1 MGVQPSIRQIGKYTV
16 IDVIGAGG
24 MGIVFR
30 AHDPAIGRTVAIKM
44 LKKNEMSGAT
54 GLFDRFFSREMKSTG
69 SLNHKNIVTVFDS
82 GEQDGNPYLVMEY
95 LDGEPIS
102 KLISEHRS
110 ITLVDKLDVVIQIC
124 DGLQYAHDRNIIHR
138 DVKPANVILLSDGT
152 VKIVD
157 FGVARIAGRESSIL
171 QTGQLVGSLSYMS
184 PEQINSLPI
193 DARSDIFSS
202 GVLLYE
208 LLTFEL
214 PFKGAD
220 AASTFVKI
228 LREDPLPLSHHL
240 RDFPPTLQ
248 TALNR
253 ALAKNVNERFQT
265 AEEFGFDLLA
275 VQRDL
280 KEAMVSECMRR
291 ADAAMQRGDLDRA
304 RDQLLDV
311 IRLDRQNER
320 ANRLLREVRKSLQ
333 RQQRSSQVDQMRSQ
347 AQVALAGLQYEEALA
362 CADQALRLDPTDPD
376 SIRLVEDI
384 RSAISRAKAVREALN
399 RAESALF
406 AGDFDEAKEAVEE
419 SMRLA
424 PNDSEAR
431 ALASVVNKEL
441 AERSRR
447 RRVQEFVDQ
456 ARKGIAE
463 RKFTDALD
471 ALHRAEELDPS
482 DSNVRE
488 LLQWAQ
494 RGQEQEKKRR
504 SLQEI
509 TDQIEKALHAG
520 DFSSA
525 CTISEMGL
533 QRFPEESTLL
543 RLRAISEKQRDIAER
558 RQFVHDQSLA
568 VKVLTNDGKLSE
580 AVQMLNVALRK
591 YPGEPNLESLL
602 ALTKGE
608 IERHKA
614 ELEETARLKAIQ
626 IAEMESRARMTQQA
640 LNWSIDLR
648 RALDARADLAGI
660 SRIAG
665 QLRTAIESKQIDDHA
680 RQAGALVLN
689 EVDARMRAR
698 DQALTELDQLRRVI
712 EQAQDAASLT
722 EADNRLLSVKAA
734 FPNDAN
740 VQTLCAD
747 LVNDLVRV
755 RQERDRVIASL
766 TGWAQSLDATPTGEL
781 DALEQNAKEAAA
793 RFEGDARVGALLQQI
808 ASSVSRRLERRAEL
822 LSDIVALSADVNRA
836 HTLDEL
842 ARMVERGKSIAALD
856 RTDTQLAEYCRQIE
870 ADAARVRGVMDSLLR
885 EMQSFAEAIASAA
898 NVHEAEALVPQVKAL
913 IEGYPGFQELQEA
926 ASRILAEAQGR
937 RIEHDLTVQEL
948 ESIRTAV
955 PTLVS
960 TEDIESAAARANK
973 YREVHSHDQTIVSI
987 CSEIETDVERI
998 LRERAELRARILE
1011 CDNAIKLSSEHLQN
1025 QNLEGALAVLLAVEG
1040 RNPDRADLHLQIT
1053 VVRKAIEEFKAE
1065 QQRQEHERIAREK
1078 AEAEARARRA
1088 AAAQAIHDA
1097 RELLAQGQEDQSLR
1111 CLHSALERD
1120 PESQDLHAALESIQ
1134 TQIRFLQSERER
1146 LERERIAREKAE
1158 AEARARKAVAEQAI
1172 HESRELLA
1180 HGEEEASLQRLRTAI
1195 EVDPESRE
1203 LHTALASIEAEI
1215 ARLRAERERQERERL
1230 ERERIAREKA
1240 EAEARAR
1247 EEARERAIQ
1256 DSQDLLAQGREDE
1269 SLQCLRDALE
1279 RDSESQDLHAALD
1292 LIQAEVVRLRAEREQ
1307 QELERLERER
1317 IEREKAEAEAQARKA
1332 AAEQAIQESFELL
1345 TREQEQESL
1354 QRLHIAIEHDPESH
1368 ELHSALETVQAEVAN
1383 RQAKRE
1389 WLERERQEQ
1398 ERIAR
1403 EKAEA
1408 EERARKAA
1416 AEQAIHES
1424 RESLARGQ
1432 ENEAIHCLAEALQR
1446 DPQSEELRSTLES
1459 TQAEVARLGAERE
1472 REERER
1478 LERERIAREK
1488 AEAEARARK
1497 AAAEQAV
1504 WESREL
1510 LTQKQEEESVQRLRD
1525 ALDRDP
1531 ESQDLRSA
1539 LEATQAEVALRRA
1552 ERERE
1557 EQERLE
1563 RERIARE
1570 KAEAEARAL
1579 EAATQAMRQAQELLS
1594 RGEEEASLQTLRTA
1608 LERDPESLDL
1618 QSALE
1623 STEAEVSRLREE
1635 RERQEQE
1642 RLERERIAREKAEAE
1657 ARARQEAASQALA
1670 EARELLGQGRGEES
1684 VSRLRSALELDPER
1698 RELQAALDA
1707 TQAEVARQRLEQERL
1722 ERERIAREKAE
1733 AEARARK
1740 DAADQAIKG
1749 ASELLAQGRGEESVQ
1764 LLWLAFE
1771 KDPSSRDLRSALAA
1785 TQAEVERQRAE
1796 QERRD
1801 REQKEQERKERERLA
1816 REQAEA
1822 AERARKAAAKQAIN
1836 EARKLIRSE
1845 RLEEALQRLA
1855 SALEADPESLELRS
1869 THAELVLLRAEQER
1883 VEQERAAREKA
1894 EAEARARK
1902 AAADQAIQESQEL
1915 LARGQ
1920 EEESLLLLRTALEG
1934 DPESQELRATLDTV
1948 QAGVARLRNERERQ
1962 EQERIARE
1970 KAEAEA
1976 RARKA
1981 AADRAIEEARRLLA
1995 QGRGEQSVQ
2004 LLRSALERDPESQEL
2019 RSTLETIQAEVDR
2032 QRAEREREER
2042 ERQERERQAREKAEA
2057 EARARKAAAELA
2069 IRESREQ
2076 LARGQEE
2083 ESLQRLR
2090 SALETDPQSRE
2101 LRSVL
2106 DATQAEVARLR
2117 AERERL
2123 ERERQERERLEREK
2137 AEAEARARK
2146 AAAELA
2152 ISDARKL
2159 LARGKE
2165 DESLQRLRA
2174 ALGRDP
2180 ENQELQSSLESVQ
2193 AEIAQLRAER
2203 EKIERERLE
2212 RERIAREKAEAEA
2225 LARKVA
2231 AEQAIAQ
2238 ARDLATRGQS
2248 DESLR
2253 LLQSALERDPAN
2265 RELRSTLD
2273 SIQAEVA
2280 RQRAEQERQ
2289 QRERARLEKLAKEK
2303 AERERLEREQQ
2314 ERERLAKEKAEAE
2327 ARARRAAAE
2336 EAIAQARELLNKG
2349 RGDDS
2354 LKRLRSGLE
2363 SDPKNPELR
2372 TALETTQAELA
2383 KQREEQKRLE
2393 RERAQKAKEKAE
2405 AEARA
2410 AKQKA
2415 EAEARAAKETA
2426 EAEARARKAE
2436 AAKTVKKPAAQL
2448 QPPPA
2453 KSPKKISAPSSAT
2466 VEQAPGKWSLQAI
2479 AASPNRN
2486 RLIGLAIAATLILA
2500 AIIYAVVRPAS
2511 MTEVRF
2517 EIDPPD
2523 SILAIDGKAVPCAG
2537 VCTLKLAPGSHATEL
2552 TKNGYE
2558 PANSL
2563 LVVTKEPLRVPPLSL
2578 KQIAGPAHSM
2588 LSSMSIVSNLSSAAV
2603 TLDGQPRGDLSSQ
2616 RLDLNDLKPG
2626 SHRIVVSNDGKT
2638 LELSV
2643 EVSDQGSVSVEG
2655 AKGLDENAVIGI
2667 SQARDGQ
2674 AIFCRC
2680 KGAELQIDGKKLQP
2694 SGRDRYKL
2702 PAQEQA
2708 EYALTLV
2715 RGGNGQPIQLAGAD
2729 GKHAMVVIQTPAQAN
2744 STTSADEAAWN
2755 SVRNTTDVAGLR
2767 KFLGDYPKSNF
2778 APTALKRI
2786 EDLSWERVRNSTQ
2799 QAELRQFLTEF
2810 PNGQHALE
2818 AKTNLAV
2825 LQNKGQQQTQAQKDA
2840 EAARQ
2845 LAEKKAQAQKDA
2857 EAARQLAEKQ
2867 TQAQK
2872 DADAARQLAE
2882 KQTQA
2887 QNDAETVRQLADK
2900 QAVQKDRE
2908 AIKQTLESYR
2918 SAYERKDLNA
2928 LAAVWLT
2935 IPRAQFQQTFKAADK
2950 IHVTLDQKDPL
2961 INGDTATVDCNQR
2974 LEFVANGK
2982 VSHFDV
2988 TKRFSLRKLQGRWFI
3003 EKDN

>member
-44 LKKNEMSGAT
+44 LKKTETSGAT

-102 KLISEHRS
+102 KVISERRAFA
-110 ITLVDKLDVVIQIC
+110 LVDKLDVVIQIC

-138 DVKPANVILLSDGT
+138 DVKPANVILLPDGT

-193 DARSDIFSS
+193 DARSDVFSS

-240 RDFPPTLQ
+240 RDVPPTLQ

-456 ARKGIAE
+456 ARRGIAE

-488 LLQWAQ
+488 LLQWAH

-568 VKVLTNDGKLSE
+568 VKVLSNDGKLSE
-580 AVQMLNVALRK
+580 AVQVLNSALRK

-602 ALTKGE
+602 ALTKAE
-608 IERHKA
+608 IERHKE

-626 IAEMESRARMTQQA
+626 IAEIEARARLTQQA
-640 LNWSIDLR
+640 LNWSIELR
-648 RALDARADLAGI
+648 RSLDARADLAGI
-660 SRIAG
+660 SRVAG

-740 VQTLCAD
+740 VQLLCAE

-842 ARMVERGKSIAALD
+842 ARMVERGRSIAALD
-856 RTDTQLAEYCRQIE
+856 PTDTQLAEYCRQIE
-870 ADAARVRGVMDSLLR
+870 ADAARVRGVMKSLLG
-885 EMQSFAEAIASAA
+885 EMQSFAQAISSAA

-948 ESIRTAV
+948 ESIRTSV

-960 TEDIESAAARANK
+960 TEDIETAAARANK
-973 YREVHSHDQTIVSI
+973 YREVHANDQTIVSL

-1025 QNLEGALAVLLAVEG
+1025 QNLDGALEVLLAVEG

-1065 QQRQEHERIAREK
+1065 QERQEHERIAREK

-1088 AAAQAIHDA
+1088 AAAQAIQDA
-1097 RELLAQGQEDQSLR
+1097 RELLAQGQEEESRR

-1120 PESQDLHAALESIQ
+1120 PESQDLHAALEFIQ
-1134 TQIRFLQSERER
+1134 AEIKFLQSERER

-1158 AEARARKAVAEQAI
+1158 AEARARKAAAEQAVL
-1172 HESRELLA
+1172 ESRALLVQ
-1180 HGEEEASLQRLRTAI
+1180 GQEGASLERLRTAL
-1195 EVDPESRE
+1195 EVDAESRE
-1203 LHTALASIEAEI
+1203 LHSALESIEAEI
-1215 ARLRAERERQERERL
+1215 ARLRAERERLERERL
-1230 ERERIAREKA
+1230 ERERVARERA

-1269 SLQCLRDALE
+1269 SLQCLREALE
-1279 RDSESQDLHAALD
+1279 RDPESQDLHAALE
-1292 LIQAEVVRLRAEREQ
+1292 LIQGEVVRRRAEREQ
-1307 QELERLERER
+1307 QERERLERER
-1317 IEREKAEAEAQARKA
+1317 IEREKAEAEARARKA

-1345 TREQEQESL
+1345 THGQEQESL
-1354 QRLHIAIEHDPESH
+1354 QPLRTALERDPENH
-1368 ELHSALETVQAEVAN
+1368 DLHSALETIESEVAN

-1389 WLERERQEQ
+1389 RIERERLEQ
-1398 ERIAR
+1398 ERIER

-1416 AEQAIHES
+1416 AERAVRES
-1424 RESLARGQ
+1424 RELLAGGQ
-1432 ENEAIHCLAEALQR
+1432 EQEAIQCLNNALQR
-1446 DPQSEELRSTLES
+1446 DPPNQDLRSALES
-1459 TQAEVARLGAERE
+1459 TEAEVARLREERE
-1472 REERER
+1472 RQERER
-1478 LERERIAREK
+1478 LERERIAREE

-1497 AAAEQAV
+1497 EAAELAV
-1504 WESREL
+1504 RESREL
-1510 LTQKQEEESVQRLRD
+1510 LTQKQEEESLQRLRD

-1531 ESQDLRSA
+1531 ESQDLRAA
-1539 LEATQAEVALRRA
+1539 LESTQEEVALRRA
-1552 ERERE
+1552 ERERL

-1579 EAATQAMRQAQELLS
+1579 EAARQAIRQAQELLA
-1594 RGEEEASLQTLRTA
+1594 GGQEEASLQTLRAA
-1608 LERDPESLDL
+1608 LEHDPESQDL
-1618 QSALE
+1618 LSELK
-1623 STEAEVSRLREE
+1623 SIEAEVTRLRDE
-1635 RERQEQE
+1635 RERQERE

-1657 ARARQEAASQALA
+1657 ARARQEAAGQAIE
-1670 EARELLGQGRGEES
+1670 EARELLGQGRGEDS
-1684 VSRLRSALELDPER
+1684 LSRLRSALELDPQR
-1698 RELQAALDA
+1698 HELNAALDA
-1707 TQAEVARQRLEQERL
+1707 TQAEVARQRLEHERV
-1722 ERERIAREKAE
+1722 ERERIAQEKAE

-1740 DAADQAIKG
+1740 EAAGQAIQSAG
-1749 ASELLAQGRGEESVQ
+1749 ELLTQGRGEESIQV
-1764 LLWLAFE
+1764 LWLAFE
-1771 KDPSSRDLRSALAA
+1771 KDPANHDLRSALAA

-1796 QERRD
+1796 QERLEQ
-1801 REQKEQERKERERLA
+1801 EQKERERLERERLA
-1816 REQAEA
+1816 REEEEA

-1836 EARKLIRSE
+1836 EARRLLKSN
-1845 RLEEALQRLA
+1845 RLEEALQRLS
-1855 SALEADPESLELRS
+1855 SALETDPESFELRS
-1869 THAELVLLRAEQER
+1869 THAELARLLAEQER

-1894 EAEARARK
+1894 EAEALARK
-1902 AAADQAIQESQEL
+1902 AAAGKAIQESQEL

-1920 EEESLLLLRTALEG
+1920 EEESLQLLRSALER
-1934 DPESQELRATLDTV
+1934 DPENQELRSALDSV
-1948 QAGVARLRNERERQ
+1948 QTEVARLREERERQ
-1962 EQERIARE
+1962 ERERIARE

-1976 RARKA
+1976 LARKT
-1981 AADRAIEEARRLLA
+1981 AADRAIQESSELRAR
-1995 QGRGEQSVQ
+1995 GRGEESVQ
-2004 LLRSALERDPESQEL
+2004 LLRTALQRDPENSDLQ
-2019 RSTLETIQAEVDR
+2019 SNLESAQAEVAR
-2032 QRAEREREER
+2032 LQAERERKER
-2042 ERQERERQAREKAEA
+2042 ERQERERHAREKAEA
-2057 EARARKAAAELA
+2057 EVRARKTAADLA
-2069 IRESREQ
+2069 IRESRE
-2076 LARGQEE
+2076 LLGRGKEE
-2083 ESLQRLR
+2083 ESLERLR
-2090 SALETDPQSRE
+2090 SALETDPQSRD
-2101 LRSVL
+2101 LRSAL

-2146 AAAELA
+2146 AAADQA

-2165 DESLQRLRA
+2165 EESLQRLHT

-2180 ENQELQSSLESVQ
+2180 GNQELRSNLESVQ
-2193 AEIAQLRAER
+2193 ADVARLRAER
-2203 EKIERERLE
+2203 ERVERERLE

-2225 LARKVA
+2225 IARKAA
-2231 AEQAIAQ
+2231 AEQAIKG
-2238 ARDLATRGQS
+2238 ARDLAARGQS

-2253 LLQSALERDPAN
+2253 LLQSAMERDPAN

-2289 QRERARLEKLAKEK
+2289 ERERVRLEKLASEK
-2303 AERERLEREQQ
+2303 AERERLERVRQEQ
-2314 ERERLAKEKAEAE
+2314 ERLAKEKAEAE
-2327 ARARRAAAE
+2327 ARARKAAIEQAVK
-2336 EAIAQARELLNKG
+2336 QARELLAEG

-2354 LKRLRSGLE
+2354 LKRLRAALE
-2363 SDPKNPELR
+2363 SDPKNQELR
-2372 TALETTQAELA
+2372 TALDATQADLA
-2383 KQREEQKRLE
+2383 KQREEKKRLE
-2393 RERAQKAKEKAE
+2393 RERVQKAKEKAD
-2405 AEARA
+2405 
-2410 AKQKA
+2410 
-2415 EAEARAAKETA
+2415 AEARAAKEKA

-2436 AAKTVKKPAAQL
+2436 AAKTVIYKKPGI
-2448 QPPPA
+2448 QPQAPPV
-2453 KSPKKISAPSSAT
+2453 KKPVETTAPSTAT
-2466 VEQAPGKWSLQAI
+2466 VQQETGKWSLAAI
-2479 AASPNRN
+2479 TAGPNRN
-2486 RLIGLAIAATLILA
+2486 RVIGIGIAATVVLA
-2500 AIIYAVVRPAS
+2500 AIIYGVVRLLAPAS
-2511 MTEVRF
+2511 LTEVRF
-2517 EIDPPD
+2517 EIDPPN

-2537 VCTLKLAPGSHATEL
+2537 VCTLKLPPGNHTTEL
-2552 TKNGYE
+2552 TKDGYE
-2558 PANSL
+2558 SANSA
-2563 LVVTKEPLRVPPLSL
+2563 LVVTSQPMRVPLLSL
-2578 KQIAGPAHSM
+2578 KKTGGPTPSM
-2588 LSSMSIVSNLSSAAV
+2588 LSSMSIVSDLGSAAV
-2603 TLDGQPRGDLSSQ
+2603 TLDGQSRGDLSSQ
-2616 RLDLNDLKPG
+2616 RLDLTELKPG
-2626 SHRIVVSNDGKT
+2626 SHHIVVSNNGKT

-2643 EVSDQGSVSVEG
+2643 QVSDQGSVSVEE
-2655 AKGLDENAVIGI
+2655 ARGLDENAVVGI
-2667 SQARDGQ
+2667 SQAHDSQ
-2674 AIFCRC
+2674 TIFCRC
-2680 KGAELQIDGKKLQP
+2680 KGAELQIDGKKLQS

-2702 PAQEQA
+2702 PAQRQP

-2715 RGGNGQPIQLAGAD
+2715 RGGNNQHIQLAAAD
-2729 GKHAMVVIQTPAQAN
+2729 GKHAMVVIQSPAQPN
-2744 STTSADEAAWN
+2744 SAAAADEIEWN
-2755 SVRNTTDVAGLR
+2755 SVKNTTNVPGLR
-2767 KFLGDYPKSNF
+2767 KFLSDYPKSNF

-2786 EDLSWERVRNSTQ
+2786 EDLSWERVRNSSQ
-2799 QAELRQFLTEF
+2799 QAEIQQFLNEF
-2810 PNGQHALE
+2810 PNGQHASE
-2818 AKTNLAV
+2818 AKVSLAT
-2825 LQNKGQQQTQAQKDA
+2825 LENKAHQATMALKQADQPKQADAPKQPEAQKQPDPLKQSEAQKQA
-2840 EAARQ
+2840 EAQ
-2845 LAEKKAQAQKDA
+2845 NQA
-2857 EAARQLAEKQ
+2857 EALKQAETLKQ
-2867 TQAQK
+2867 
-2872 DADAARQLAE
+2872 AE
-2882 KQTQA
+2882 A
-2887 QNDAETVRQLADK
+2887 QNQAEVQK
-2900 QAVQKDRE
+2900 QVLQKDRD
-2908 AIKQTLESYR
+2908 AIKQVLESYQ
-2918 SAYERKDLNA
+2918 SAYARKDLNA
-2928 LAAVWLT
+2928 LQVIWPS
-2935 IPRAQFQQTFKAADK
+2935 IPVSVFKKQFQADK
-2950 IHVTLDQKDPL
+2950 IRVTLDQKDPL
-2961 INGDTATVDCNQR
+2961 INGDSATVECRQM
-2974 LEFVANGK
+2974 LEFVISGK
-2982 VSHFDV
+2982 VSPFDQ
-2988 TKRFSLRKLQGRWFI
+2988 TRRFTLRKQQGRWFI

>member
-44 LKKNEMSGAT
+44 LKKTGDTGAT

-82 GEQDGNPYLVMEY
+82 GEHDGNPYLVMEF

-102 KLISEHRS
+102 KLISERRA
-110 ITLVDKLDVVIQIC
+110 ITLVDKLDVVIQLC
-124 DGLQYAHDRNIIHR
+124 DGLQYAHDRNIVHR
-138 DVKPANVILLSDGT
+138 DIKPANIILLADGT
-152 VKIVD
+152 AKIVD
-157 FGVARIAGRESSIL
+157 FGVARIAGGESSIL

-193 DARSDIFSS
+193 DGRSDIFSS

-228 LREDPLPLSHHL
+228 LREEPLPLSHHL
-240 RDFPPTLQ
+240 REFPPSLQ
-248 TALNR
+248 TALSR

-320 ANRLLREVRKSLQ
+320 ANRLLRDVRKALQ

-376 SIRLVEDI
+376 SIRLCEDI
-384 RSAISRAKAVREALN
+384 RSAISRAKSVREALN

-456 ARKGIAE
+456 ARRGIAE

-543 RLRAISEKQRDIAER
+543 RLRAISEKQRDIADR

-580 AVQMLNVALRK
+580 AVQVLTIALRK

-602 ALTKGE
+602 ALTKAE

-626 IAEMESRARMTQQA
+626 IAEMEARSRLTQQA
-640 LNWSIDLR
+640 LNWSIELR
-648 RALDARADLAGI
+648 RSLDARADLGGI
-660 SRIAG
+660 VRIAG

-712 EQAQDAASLT
+712 EQAQDASSLT

-740 VQTLCAD
+740 VQSLCAD

-766 TGWAQSLDATPTGEL
+766 TGLAQSLDATPAGEL
-781 DALEQNAKEAAA
+781 DALDRNAKEAAA

-870 ADAARVRGVMDSLLR
+870 SDAGRVRGVMESLLGD
-885 EMQSFAEAIASAA
+885 MQSLAEAISNAA
-898 NVHEAEALVPQVKAL
+898 NVHEAEALVPRVKAL

-937 RIEHDLTVQEL
+937 RIEHDLTVHEL
-948 ESIRTAV
+948 ESIRSSV

-973 YREVHSHDQTIVSI
+973 YREVHAHDQTIVSI

-1025 QNLEGALAVLLAVEG
+1025 QNLDGALEVLLAVEG

-1065 QQRQEHERIAREK
+1065 QERQEHERIASEK

-1088 AAAQAIHDA
+1088 ATAQAIQDA
-1097 RELLAQGQEDQSLR
+1097 RELLAQGQEEGSLR
-1111 CLHSALERD
+1111 CLRSALERD
-1120 PESQDLHAALESIQ
+1120 PESQDLHSALEFIQ
-1134 TQIRFLQSERER
+1134 AEIKFLQSERER
-1146 LERERIAREKAE
+1146 LEQERIAREKAE
-1158 AEARARKAVAEQAI
+1158 AEARARKAAAERAAL
-1172 HESRELLA
+1172 ESFELLA
-1180 HGEEEASLQRLRTAI
+1180 QGQEEASLARMRAAM
-1195 EVDPESRE
+1195 EVDPESRD
-1203 LHTALASIEAEI
+1203 LRSALETIENEI

-1256 DSQDLLAQGREDE
+1256 DSQDLLAHGREDE
-1269 SLQCLRDALE
+1269 SLQCLREALE
-1279 RDSESQDLHAALD
+1279 RDPESQDLHAALE
-1292 LIQAEVVRLRAEREQ
+1292 LIQAEVVRLQAEREQ
-1307 QELERLERER
+1307 Q
-1317 IEREKAEAEAQARKA
+1317 
-1332 AAEQAIQESFELL
+1332 
-1345 TREQEQESL
+1345 
-1354 QRLHIAIEHDPESH
+1354 
-1368 ELHSALETVQAEVAN
+1368 
-1383 RQAKRE
+1383 
-1389 WLERERQEQ
+1389 
-1398 ERIAR
+1398 
-1403 EKAEA
+1403 
-1408 EERARKAA
+1408 
-1416 AEQAIHES
+1416 
-1424 RESLARGQ
+1424 
-1432 ENEAIHCLAEALQR
+1432 
-1446 DPQSEELRSTLES
+1446 
-1459 TQAEVARLGAERE
+1459 
-1472 REERER
+1472 ERER
-1478 LERERIAREK
+1478 LERERIEREK

-1497 AAAEQAV
+1497 AAAEQAIQESFELLAQGKEQESLQSLRTAV
-1504 WESREL
+1504 EGDPESHDLHSALESIQEELANRQAQRERLERERLERERIAQEKAEAEARARKAAAEQAVRESRELLARGQEHEAIQCLGDALQRDSLNEDLRSALESTEAEVARLRTEREREERERLERERIAKEKAEAKARARKAATEQAVRESREL

-1531 ESQDLRSA
+1531 ESQELRSA
-1539 LEATQAEVALRRA
+1539 LESTEAEVALRRA
-1552 ERERE
+1552 ERERQE
-1557 EQERLE
+1557 LERLE

-1579 EAATQAMRQAQELLS
+1579 EAAKQAIRQAQELLS
-1594 RGEEEASLQTLRTA
+1594 RGQEEASLQTLRTA
-1608 LERDPESLDL
+1608 LEHDPESQELHT
-1618 QSALE
+1618 ALE
-1623 STEAEVSRLREE
+1623 STETEVARLLEE
-1635 RERQEQE
+1635 RERQERE

-1657 ARARQEAASQALA
+1657 ERLLQEAANQAIA
-1670 EARELLGQGRGEES
+1670 EAREFLGQGRGEES
-1684 VSRLRSALELDPER
+1684 LARLRTALELDPER
-1698 RELQAALDA
+1698 HELQAALDA
-1707 TQAEVARQRLEQERL
+1707 TQAEVARRRLEQERL
-1722 ERERIAREKAE
+1722 ERERIAREKVE

-1740 DAADQAIKG
+1740 QAADQAIAG
-1749 ASELLAQGRGEESVQ
+1749 AHELLAQGRGEESVQ
-1764 LLWLAFE
+1764 VLWLAFE
-1771 KDPSSRDLRSALAA
+1771 KDPSNHDLRSALAA

-1796 QERRD
+1796 QERLE
-1801 REQKEQERKERERLA
+1801 REQKERERVERERLA

-1822 AERARKAAAKQAIN
+1822 AERTRKAAAKQAIN
-1836 EARKLIRSE
+1836 EARVLMRTE

-1855 SALEADPESLELRS
+1855 SALETDPESLELQS
-1869 THAELVLLRAEQER
+1869 THAELTLLRTEQER
-1883 VEQERAAREKA
+1883 LEQERAARERA

-1902 AAADQAIQESQEL
+1902 AAADQAIHKSQEL
-1915 LARGQ
+1915 LGRGQ
-1920 EEESLLLLRTALEG
+1920 EQESLL
-1934 DPESQELRATLDTV
+1934 
-1948 QAGVARLRNERERQ
+1948 
-1962 EQERIARE
+1962 
-1970 KAEAEA
+1970 
-1976 RARKA
+1976 
-1981 AADRAIEEARRLLA
+1981 
-1995 QGRGEQSVQ
+1995 

-2019 RSTLETIQAEVDR
+2019 RAALDAVQAEVAR
-2032 QRAEREREER
+2032 LREER
-2042 ERQERERQAREKAEA
+2042 ERQERERIAREKAAAEARIRKEASERAIEHSRRLLAQGRGDQSVQLLRSALERDPENKELRSTLDTIQAEVDRLREEREREEHERQERERQAREQAEA
-2057 EARARKAAAELA
+2057 EARARKAAVDLA

-2083 ESLQRLR
+2083 ESLKRLR
-2090 SALETDPQSRE
+2090 SALETDPRSRE
-2101 LRSVL
+2101 LRSAL

-2117 AERERL
+2117 SERDRL
-2123 ERERQERERLEREK
+2123 ERERLERERLEREK
-2137 AEAEARARK
+2137 AEAEVRARK
-2146 AAAELA
+2146 AAAEQA
-2152 ISDARKL
+2152 VNDARKL

-2174 ALGRDP
+2174 AAGLDP
-2180 ENQELQSSLESVQ
+2180 DNQELRSTLDSVQ
-2193 AEIAQLRAER
+2193 AEVARLRAER
-2203 EKIERERLE
+2203 ERVERERLE

-2225 LARKVA
+2225 IARKA
-2231 AEQAIAQ
+2231 AADQAIKE
-2238 ARDLATRGQS
+2238 ARDLAARGQS
-2248 DESLR
+2248 DDSLR

-2289 QRERARLEKLAKEK
+2289 ERERARLEKLAREK
-2303 AERERLEREQQ
+2303 AERERLELERLERERL

-2327 ARARRAAAE
+2327 ARARKAAE
-2336 EAIAQARELLNKG
+2336 
-2349 RGDDS
+2349 
-2354 LKRLRSGLE
+2354 
-2363 SDPKNPELR
+2363 
-2372 TALETTQAELA
+2372 
-2383 KQREEQKRLE
+2383 
-2393 RERAQKAKEKAE
+2393 
-2405 AEARA
+2405 
-2410 AKQKA
+2410 
-2415 EAEARAAKETA
+2415 
-2426 EAEARARKAE
+2426 
-2436 AAKTVKKPAAQL
+2436 
-2448 QPPPA
+2448 
-2453 KSPKKISAPSSAT
+2453 
-2466 VEQAPGKWSLQAI
+2466 QAI
-2479 AASPNRN
+2479 
-2486 RLIGLAIAATLILA
+2486 T
-2500 AIIYAVVRPAS
+2500 
-2511 MTEVRF
+2511 
-2517 EIDPPD
+2517 
-2523 SILAIDGKAVPCAG
+2523 AG
-2537 VCTLKLAPGSHATEL
+2537 SRTSNPGT
-2552 TKNGYE
+2552 
-2558 PANSL
+2558 
-2563 LVVTKEPLRVPPLSL
+2563 R
-2578 KQIAGPAHSM
+2578 
-2588 LSSMSIVSNLSSAAV
+2588 
-2603 TLDGQPRGDLSSQ
+2603 R
-2616 RLDLNDLKPG
+2616 
-2626 SHRIVVSNDGKT
+2626 
-2638 LELSV
+2638 
-2643 EVSDQGSVSVEG
+2643 
-2655 AKGLDENAVIGI
+2655 
-2667 SQARDGQ
+2667 
-2674 AIFCRC
+2674 
-2680 KGAELQIDGKKLQP
+2680 
-2694 SGRDRYKL
+2694 
-2702 PAQEQA
+2702 
-2708 EYALTLV
+2708 
-2715 RGGNGQPIQLAGAD
+2715 
-2729 GKHAMVVIQTPAQAN
+2729 
-2744 STTSADEAAWN
+2744 
-2755 SVRNTTDVAGLR
+2755 
-2767 KFLGDYPKSNF
+2767 
-2778 APTALKRI
+2778 
-2786 EDLSWERVRNSTQ
+2786 
-2799 QAELRQFLTEF
+2799 
-2810 PNGQHALE
+2810 
-2818 AKTNLAV
+2818 
-2825 LQNKGQQQTQAQKDA
+2825 
-2840 EAARQ
+2840 
-2845 LAEKKAQAQKDA
+2845 
-2857 EAARQLAEKQ
+2857 
-2867 TQAQK
+2867 
-2872 DADAARQLAE
+2872 
-2882 KQTQA
+2882 
-2887 QNDAETVRQLADK
+2887 
-2900 QAVQKDRE
+2900 
-2908 AIKQTLESYR
+2908 
-2918 SAYERKDLNA
+2918 
-2928 LAAVWLT
+2928 
-2935 IPRAQFQQTFKAADK
+2935 
-2950 IHVTLDQKDPL
+2950 
-2961 INGDTATVDCNQR
+2961 
-2974 LEFVANGK
+2974 
-2982 VSHFDV
+2982 
-2988 TKRFSLRKLQGRWFI
+2988 
-3003 EKDN
+3003 

>member
-1 MGVQPSIRQIGKYTV
+1 VHFLLAAWGSLGMGVQPSIRQIGKYTV

-44 LKKNEMSGAT
+44 LKKTETSGAT

-102 KLISEHRS
+102 KLISERRAF
-110 ITLVDKLDVVIQIC
+110 TLVDKLDVVIQIC

-138 DVKPANVILLSDGT
+138 DVKPANVILLADGT

-208 LLTFEL
+208 LLTYEL

-320 ANRLLREVRKSLQ
+320 ANRLLREVRKALQ

-376 SIRLVEDI
+376 SIRLCDDI

-424 PNDSEAR
+424 PSDSEAR

-456 ARKGIAE
+456 ARRGIAE

-580 AVQMLNVALRK
+580 AVQILNAALRR

-626 IAEMESRARMTQQA
+626 IAEMEARSRLTQQA

-648 RALDARADLAGI
+648 RALDARADLGEI
-660 SRIAG
+660 LRTAG

-698 DQALTELDQLRRVI
+698 DQALHELDQVRRLI
-712 EQAQDAASLT
+712 EQAQDAGSLT

-766 TGWAQSLDATPTGEL
+766 TGLTQSLDASPTGEL
-781 DALEQNAKEAAA
+781 DALERNAKEAAA

-870 ADAARVRGVMDSLLR
+870 ADAARVRGVMESLLR
-885 EMQSFAEAIASAA
+885 EMQSFAEAIAKAA

-948 ESIRTAV
+948 ESIRSAV

-973 YREVHSHDQTIVSI
+973 YREVHANDQTIVSI

-1025 QNLEGALAVLLAVEG
+1025 QNLEGALEVLLAVEG

-1097 RELLAQGQEDQSLR
+1097 RELLAQGQEEESLR
-1111 CLHSALERD
+1111 CLRSALERD
-1120 PESQDLHAALESIQ
+1120 PESQDLQSALEFIQ
-1134 TQIRFLQSERER
+1134 AEIKFLQSERER

-1158 AEARARKAVAEQAI
+1158 AEARARKAAAEQAVL
-1172 HESRELLA
+1172 ESRELLA
-1180 HGEEEASLQRLRTAI
+1180 HGQEEASLERLRTAI
-1195 EVDPESRE
+1195 EIDHESRE
-1203 LHTALASIEAEI
+1203 LHAALETIEAEI

-1230 ERERIAREKA
+1230 EQERIARERV

-1256 DSQDLLAQGREDE
+1256 DSQELLAQGREDE

-1279 RDSESQDLHAALD
+1279 RDSESQDLHAALE
-1292 LIQAEVVRLRAEREQ
+1292 LIQAEVVRLRAEREE
-1307 QELERLERER
+1307 QERERLERER

-1345 TREQEQESL
+1345 TQGQEQESL
-1354 QRLHIAIEHDPESH
+1354 QRLRIAIERDPESH
-1368 ELHSALETVQAEVAN
+1368 DLHSALETVQTEVAH

-1403 EKAEA
+1403 ENAEA

-1416 AEQAIHES
+1416 AEQAIRES
-1424 RESLARGQ
+1424 RELLARGQ
-1432 ENEAIHCLAEALQR
+1432 EQDSLQCLGEALAR
-1446 DPQSEELRSTLES
+1446 DPQNEELRSALES
-1459 TQAEVARLGAERE
+1459 ARAEVARL

-1478 LERERIAREK
+1478 QERERLEQERVAREK

-1504 WESREL
+1504 RESREL
-1510 LTQKQEEESVQRLRD
+1510 LTQQQEEESVQRLRD

-1531 ESQDLRSA
+1531 ESEDLRSA

-1552 ERERE
+1552 ERERL

-1570 KAEAEARAL
+1570 KAEAEAQAL
-1579 EAATQAMRQAQELLS
+1579 EAARQAIL
-1594 RGEEEASLQTLRTA
+1594 
-1608 LERDPESLDL
+1608 
-1618 QSALE
+1618 
-1623 STEAEVSRLREE
+1623 
-1635 RERQEQE
+1635 
-1642 RLERERIAREKAEAE
+1642 
-1657 ARARQEAASQALA
+1657 QEAAGQAIA
-1670 EARELLGQGRGEES
+1670 EARELLGRGRGEES
-1684 VSRLRSALELDPER
+1684 LSRLRSALELDPER
-1698 RELQAALDA
+1698 HELQAALDA

-1722 ERERIAREKAE
+1722 ERERLVREKAE

-1740 DAADQAIKG
+1740 QAADQAIAG
-1749 ASELLAQGRGEESVQ
+1749 AHELLAQGRGEESVQ
-1764 LLWLAFE
+1764 VLWLAFE
-1771 KDPSSRDLRSALAA
+1771 RDPSNHDLRSALAA

-1796 QERRD
+1796 QERLE
-1801 REQKEQERKERERLA
+1801 REQKERERLERERLA

-1836 EARKLIRSE
+1836 EARKLMRSE
-1845 RLEEALQRLA
+1845 RLEEALQGLA

-1883 VEQERAAREKA
+1883 LEQERAAHEKA

-1920 EEESLLLLRTALEG
+1920 EEESLLLLRSAL
-1934 DPESQELRATLDTV
+1934 DRDRESQELRTTLDAV
-1948 QAGVARLRNERERQ
+1948 QSEVARLREERERQ
-1962 EQERIARE
+1962 ERERIARE
-1970 KAEAEA
+1970 KAEAETQ
-1976 RARKA
+1976 ARKA
-1981 AADRAIEEARRLLA
+1981 AAERAIEESRRLLA
-1995 QGRGEQSVQ
+1995 QRRGEQSVQ
-2004 LLRSALERDPESQEL
+2004 LLRAALERDPECQEL
-2019 RSTLETIQAEVDR
+2019 RSTLDTIQAEVDR

-2042 ERQERERQAREKAEA
+2042 ERQERERLEREKAEA
-2057 EARARKAAAELA
+2057 EARARKAAADLA

-2076 LARGQEE
+2076 LARGQEQ

-2101 LRSVL
+2101 LRSAQ

-2146 AAAELA
+2146 AAAEQA
-2152 ISDARKL
+2152 INDARKL

-2174 ALGRDP
+2174 ALARDP
-2180 ENQELQSSLESVQ
+2180 ENQELQSSLKSVQ
-2193 AEIAQLRAER
+2193 AEVAQLRAER
-2203 EKIERERLE
+2203 ERLERERLE
-2212 RERIAREKAEAEA
+2212 RERIAREKAAAEA
-2225 LARKVA
+2225 RARKAA
-2231 AEQAIAQ
+2231 AEQAITQ
-2238 ARDLATRGQS
+2238 ARDVATRGQS

-2289 QRERARLEKLAKEK
+2289 ERERARLEKLAKEK
-2303 AERERLEREQQ
+2303 AERERLELERLERERL

-2327 ARARRAAAE
+2327 ARARKAAE
-2336 EAIAQARELLNKG
+2336 QAIMQARELLARG

-2354 LKRLRSGLE
+2354 LKRLRTALE
-2363 SDPKNPELR
+2363 SDPKNQELR
-2372 TALETTQAELA
+2372 TALDATQAELA
-2383 KQREEQKRLE
+2383 KQREEQKRQE

-2415 EAEARAAKETA
+2415 GAEARAAKEKA
-2426 EAEARARKAE
+2426 EAEAHARKAE
-2436 AAKTVKKPAAQL
+2436 AATTVIYQKPAVQSQATPPKKGKETAPPSTATL
-2448 QPPPA
+2448 QP
-2453 KSPKKISAPSSAT
+2453 
-2466 VEQAPGKWSLQAI
+2466 APGKWSIQAI

-2486 RLIGLAIAATLILA
+2486 RLIGLAIAATLVLA
-2500 AIIYAVVRPAS
+2500 AIVYGVVRIVSPPAS
-2511 MTEVRF
+2511 LTEVRF

-2558 PANSL
+2558 PANSP
-2563 LVVTKEPLRVPPLSL
+2563 LVVTKEPMRVPLLSL
-2578 KQIAGPAHSM
+2578 KQIPGPTPSM
-2588 LSSMSIVSNLSSAAV
+2588 LSSMSIVSDLGSAAV
-2603 TLDGQPRGDLSSQ
+2603 TLDGQPRGDLASQ
-2616 RLDLNDLKPG
+2616 RLDLIDLKAG
-2626 SHRIVVSNDGKT
+2626 SHRIVISNNGKT

-2643 EVSDQGSVSVEG
+2643 QVSDQGSVSVEG
-2655 AKGLDENAVIGI
+2655 AKGLDENAVVGI
-2667 SQARDGQ
+2667 SETRGGQ
-2674 AIFCRC
+2674 TIFCRC
-2680 KGAELQIDGKKLQP
+2680 KGADVLIDGKKPQS
-2694 SGRDRYKL
+2694 SGHDRYKL
-2702 PAQEQA
+2702 PTQGQA
-2708 EYALTLV
+2708 AYALTLV
-2715 RGGNGQPIQLAGAD
+2715 RGDNRQPIMLQASD
-2729 GKHAMVVIQTPAQAN
+2729 PKHAEIHIASPAQVIVPPPPAIASDVQGRPTPVVAAPV
-2744 STTSADEAAWN
+2744 STPVPVQAQPPPPTPRPSPIPPPAQTAIPADEVAWN
-2755 SVRNTTDVAGLR
+2755 KVKDSTDISVLR
-2767 KFLGDYPKSNF
+2767 KFRTDNPTSKFESLAYAREEGLAWANVHEPPQIADLQQFLNQYSNGPH
-2778 APTALKRI
+2778 AAEARKRI
-2786 EDLSWERVRNSTQ
+2786 DSLKDQ
-2799 QAELRQFLTEF
+2799 DRQ
-2810 PNGQHALE
+2810 
-2818 AKTNLAV
+2818 
-2825 LQNKGQQQTQAQKDA
+2825 D
-2840 EAARQ
+2840 
-2845 LAEKKAQAQKDA
+2845 
-2857 EAARQLAEKQ
+2857 
-2867 TQAQK
+2867 
-2872 DADAARQLAE
+2872 
-2882 KQTQA
+2882 
-2887 QNDAETVRQLADK
+2887 
-2900 QAVQKDRE
+2900 
-2908 AIKQTLESYR
+2908 IKQTLESYR
-2918 SAYERKDLNA
+2918 SAYEKKDLNA

-2935 IPRAQFQQTFKAADK
+2935 VPRAQFQQTFKAADK

-2961 INGDTATVDCNQR
+2961 INGDTATVDCSQR

>member
-44 LKKNEMSGAT
+44 LKKTEMSGAT

-95 LDGEPIS
+95 LDGEPVS
-102 KLISEHRS
+102 KLIAERRA
-110 ITLVDKLDVVIQIC
+110 ITLVDKLDIVIQIC

-138 DVKPANVILLSDGT
+138 DVKPANAILLADGT

-240 RDFPPTLQ
+240 RDVPPTLQ

-320 ANRLLREVRKSLQ
+320 ANRLLREVRKALQ

-376 SIRLVEDI
+376 SIRLCEDI

-580 AVQMLNVALRK
+580 AVQILNAALRK

-626 IAEMESRARMTQQA
+626 IAEMEARARLTQQA
-640 LNWSIDLR
+640 LNWSIELR

-660 SRIAG
+660 ARIAG

-680 RQAGALVLN
+680 KQAGALVLN

-712 EQAQDAASLT
+712 EQAQDSASLT

-740 VQTLCAD
+740 VQLLCAD

-766 TGWAQSLDATPTGEL
+766 TGWAQSVDATPTGEL
-781 DALEQNAKEAAA
+781 DALERNAKEAAA

-822 LSDIVALSADVNRA
+822 LSDIVALAAEVNRA

-856 RTDTQLAEYCRQIE
+856 RTDPQLADYCRQIE
-870 ADAARVRGVMDSLLR
+870 ADGARVRGVMDSLLR
-885 EMQSFAEAIASAA
+885 EMQSFAEAVSNAA

-926 ASRILAEAQGR
+926 ASRVLAEAQGM

-948 ESIRTAV
+948 ESIRSSV

-960 TEDIESAAARANK
+960 TEDIESAAARASK
-973 YREVHSHDQTIVSI
+973 YREVHARDQTIVSI

-1011 CDNAIKLSSEHLQN
+1011 CDNAIKLSTEHLQN
-1025 QNLEGALAVLLAVEG
+1025 QNLDGALDVLLAVEG

-1065 QQRQEHERIAREK
+1065 QERQELERIAREK

-1088 AAAQAIHDA
+1088 AAAQAIQDA
-1097 RELLAQGQEDQSLR
+1097 RELLAQGQEEASLR

-1120 PESQDLHAALESIQ
+1120 PESQDLQSALEFIQ
-1134 TQIRFLQSERER
+1134 AEIKFLQSERER

-1158 AEARARKAVAEQAI
+1158 AEARACKAAADQAVL
-1172 HESRELLA
+1172 ESRELLA
-1180 HGEEEASLQRLRTAI
+1180 RGQEDASLDRLRAAI
-1195 EVDPESRE
+1195 AVDPESRD
-1203 LHTALASIEAEI
+1203 LQSALEAIETEI
-1215 ARLRAERERQERERL
+1215 ARLRAERERLERERL
-1230 ERERIAREKA
+1230 EQERIAREKA

-1269 SLQCLRDALE
+1269 SLQCLREALE
-1279 RDSESQDLHAALD
+1279 RDPESQDLLAALE
-1292 LIQAEVVRLRAEREQ
+1292 LIQAEVARLRAEREQ
-1307 QELERLERER
+1307 Q
-1317 IEREKAEAEAQARKA
+1317 
-1332 AAEQAIQESFELL
+1332 
-1345 TREQEQESL
+1345 
-1354 QRLHIAIEHDPESH
+1354 
-1368 ELHSALETVQAEVAN
+1368 
-1383 RQAKRE
+1383 
-1389 WLERERQEQ
+1389 
-1398 ERIAR
+1398 
-1403 EKAEA
+1403 
-1408 EERARKAA
+1408 
-1416 AEQAIHES
+1416 
-1424 RESLARGQ
+1424 
-1432 ENEAIHCLAEALQR
+1432 
-1446 DPQSEELRSTLES
+1446 
-1459 TQAEVARLGAERE
+1459 
-1472 REERER
+1472 ERER

-1497 AAAEQAV
+1497 AAAEQAIQESFELLTHGQEQESLERLRTAV
-1504 WESREL
+1504 ERDPESHDLQSALETVRAEVANRQAKRERLERERRERERIAREKAEAEARARKAAAEQAVRESRELLARGQEQEAIQCLGDALQSDSQNQDLRAALESTQAEVARLRAEREREERERLERERIAREKAEAKARARKVAADQAVRESREL

-1539 LEATQAEVALRRA
+1539 LESTQAEVALRRA
-1552 ERERE
+1552 ERERL

-1579 EAATQAMRQAQELLS
+1579 EAAKQSIAQARELLA
-1594 RGEEEASLQTLRTA
+1594 GGQEEASLETLRTA
-1608 LERDPESLDL
+1608 LDRDPESQLL
-1618 QSALE
+1618 HSALE
-1623 STEAEVSRLREE
+1623 SIEAEVARLRAE

-1642 RLERERIAREKAEAE
+1642 RLERERIEREKAEAE
-1657 ARARQEAASQALA
+1657 ERARQEAASQAIA
-1670 EARELLGQGRGEES
+1670 EARELLGQGRGEDS
-1684 VSRLRSALELDPER
+1684 LSRLRSALELDPDR
-1698 RELQAALDA
+1698 HELHAALDA
-1707 TQAEVARQRLEQERL
+1707 TQAEVARVRLEQERL

-1740 DAADQAIKG
+1740 EAADQAIKG
-1749 ASELLAQGRGEESVQ
+1749 AGELLAQGRGEESVQ
-1764 LLWLAFE
+1764 VLWLAFE
-1771 KDPSSRDLRSALAA
+1771 KDPSSHDLRSALAA
-1785 TQAEVERQRAE
+1785 TQAEVEKQRAE
-1796 QERRD
+1796 QERL
-1801 REQKEQERKERERLA
+1801 EQERREQERLERERLA
-1816 REQAEA
+1816 REEAEA
-1822 AERARKAAAKQAIN
+1822 AERARKAAAKRAIN
-1836 EARKLIRSE
+1836 EARGLLRND
-1845 RLEEALQRLA
+1845 RLEEAVQRLS
-1855 SALEADPESLELRS
+1855 SALESDPESLELRS
-1869 THAELVLLRAEQER
+1869 THAEVALLLAEQQRLEQER
-1883 VEQERAAREKA
+1883 VAREKA

-1902 AAADQAIQESQEL
+1902 AAADQTIQESQQL

-1920 EEESLLLLRTALEG
+1920 EDESL
-1934 DPESQELRATLDTV
+1934 
-1948 QAGVARLRNERERQ
+1948 
-1962 EQERIARE
+1962 
-1970 KAEAEA
+1970 
-1976 RARKA
+1976 
-1981 AADRAIEEARRLLA
+1981 
-1995 QGRGEQSVQ
+1995 Q

-2019 RSTLETIQAEVDR
+2019 RSALDTIQAEVAR
-2032 QRAEREREER
+2032 LREER
-2042 ERQERERQAREKAEA
+2042 ERQERERIAREKAEAEARVRKAASDRAIQESQELLGRGRVDESVQLLRAALQRDPENLELQSNLESTEAEAARLRAERERLERERQEQERQAREKAEA
-2057 EARARKAAAELA
+2057 EARARKLAADQA
-2069 IRESREQ
+2069 IGESRKLLGQ
-2076 LARGQEE
+2076 GQEE

-2090 SALETDPQSRE
+2090 TALETDPQSRE
-2101 LRSVL
+2101 LRSAL
-2106 DATQAEVARLR
+2106 QSTQAEVARLR

-2165 DESLQRLRA
+2165 EESLQRLHA

-2180 ENQELQSSLESVQ
+2180 ENQELRSTLESVQ
-2193 AEIAQLRAER
+2193 TEVAQLRAER
-2203 EKIERERLE
+2203 ERVERDRLE

-2225 LARKVA
+2225 LARKSA
-2231 AEQAIAQ
+2231 ADQAIRE
-2238 ARDLATRGQS
+2238 ARDLASRGQS
-2248 DESLR
+2248 EESLR
-2253 LLQSALERDPAN
+2253 VLQSALDRDPSN

-2289 QRERARLEKLAKEK
+2289 ERERARLEKLAREK
-2303 AERERLEREQQ
+2303 AERE

-2327 ARARRAAAE
+2327 ARSREAAAE
-2336 EAIAQARELLNKG
+2336 QAIAQARELLAKG

-2354 LKRLRSGLE
+2354 LKRLRTALE
-2363 SDPKNPELR
+2363 SDPKNQELR
-2372 TALETTQAELA
+2372 AALDATQAELA
-2383 KQREEQKRLE
+2383 KQREEKKRLE
-2393 RERAQKAKEKAE
+2393 RERIQKAKEKAE

-2415 EAEARAAKETA
+2415 EAEARAAKEKA

-2436 AAKTVKKPAAQL
+2436 SAKTVIYKKPAV
-2448 QPPPA
+2448 QPQATPA
-2453 KSPKKISAPSSAT
+2453 KKPKETAAPSTAT
-2466 VEQAPGKWSLQAI
+2466 VQQAPGKWSLQAI
-2479 AASPNRN
+2479 AASLNRN
-2486 RLIGLAIAATLILA
+2486 RFIGLAIAATLVLA
-2500 AIIYAVVRPAS
+2500 AIVYGVVRFAS
-2511 MTEVRF
+2511 SPTATTDVIFTIAPKDSTLAVDGKIAECDGTCKLPLKPGNHTVQVERSGYTSVLNYSLQVVSQK
-2517 EIDPPD
+2517 DPMKVPPFTLEPRQGVPQPTVL
-2523 SILAIDGKAVPCAG
+2523 SSLAIVSD
-2537 VCTLKLAPGSHATEL
+2537 LA
-2552 TKNGYE
+2552 
-2558 PANSL
+2558 
-2563 LVVTKEPLRVPPLSL
+2563 
-2578 KQIAGPAHSM
+2578 
-2588 LSSMSIVSNLSSAAV
+2588 SAKV
-2603 TLDGQPRGDLSSQ
+2603 TLDGQPKGDLSSQ
-2616 RLDLNDLKPG
+2616 HLDLNDLKPG
-2626 SHRIVVSNDGKT
+2626 SYRVGLSDNGKT
-2638 LELSV
+2638 LELSMK
-2643 EVSDQGSVSVEG
+2643 VSDQGSVSIEG
-2655 AKGLDENAVIGI
+2655 AKGLDQNVVVALTQAKDGEAVY
-2667 SQARDGQ
+2667 
-2674 AIFCRC
+2674 CRC
-2680 KGAELQIDGKKLQP
+2680 KGADLQMDGKKLQ
-2694 SGRDRYKL
+2694 SLSHDRYKL
-2702 PAQEQA
+2702 PIQGQA
-2708 EYALTLV
+2708 DYALTLV
-2715 RGGNGQPIQLAGAD
+2715 RGDSRQPITLLASD
-2729 GKHAMVVIQTPAQAN
+2729 PKHAEIYIASPVQVTVPPPPAVASDTQGRPTSPVTTPVSTPVQPPVSTPVQTPPPTPKATPTAPPAQPAIP
-2744 STTSADEAAWN
+2744 ADEIAWDKVKDSTDIAA
-2755 SVRNTTDVAGLR
+2755 LR
-2767 KFLGDYPKSNF
+2767 KFRTDFPSSKFEPVAYAREEGLAWANVHEPPQIADLQQFLNQYSNG
-2778 APTALKRI
+2778 AHAAEARKRI
-2786 EDLSWERVRNSTQ
+2786 DSLKEQ
-2799 QAELRQFLTEF
+2799 QDRQ
-2810 PNGQHALE
+2810 
-2818 AKTNLAV
+2818 
-2825 LQNKGQQQTQAQKDA
+2825 D
-2840 EAARQ
+2840 
-2845 LAEKKAQAQKDA
+2845 
-2857 EAARQLAEKQ
+2857 
-2867 TQAQK
+2867 
-2872 DADAARQLAE
+2872 
-2882 KQTQA
+2882 
-2887 QNDAETVRQLADK
+2887 
-2900 QAVQKDRE
+2900 
-2908 AIKQTLESYR
+2908 IKQVLESYR
-2918 SAYERKDLNA
+2918 SAYERKDLKR
-2928 LAAVWLT
+2928 LTEVWPS
-2935 IPRAQFQQTFKAADK
+2935 IPASKFKATFSAADK
-2950 IHVTLDQKDPL
+2950 IRVTLDENDPV
-2961 INGDTATVDCNQR
+2961 IAGETATVSCGQT
-2974 LEFVANGK
+2974 LEFVAGGK
-2982 VSHFDV
+2982 KTSLP
-2988 TKRFSLRKLQGRWFI
+2988 TESRRFTLRKVQGRWFI

>member
-44 LKKNEMSGAT
+44 LKKSESSGAT

-102 KLISEHRS
+102 KLIAERRAF
-110 ITLVDKLDVVIQIC
+110 TLVDKLDVVIQIC

-138 DVKPANVILLSDGT
+138 DVKPANIILLADGT

-214 PFKGAD
+214 PFKGVD

-240 RDFPPTLQ
+240 RDVPPSLQ
-248 TALNR
+248 TAVNR

-320 ANRLLREVRKSLQ
+320 ANRLLRDVRKALQ

-376 SIRLVEDI
+376 SIRLCEDI
-384 RSAISRAKAVREALN
+384 RAAISRAKAVREALN

-456 ARKGIAE
+456 ARRGIAE

-568 VKVLTNDGKLSE
+568 VKVLTNDGKLTD
-580 AVQMLNVALRK
+580 AVQILNAALRK

-602 ALTKGE
+602 SLTKAE

-626 IAEMESRARMTQQA
+626 IAEMEARARLTQQA
-640 LNWSIDLR
+640 LNWSIELR

-680 RQAGALVLN
+680 RQSGALVLN
-689 EVDARMRAR
+689 EVDARVRAR
-698 DQALTELDQLRRVI
+698 DQALTELDQVRRVI
-712 EQAQDAASLT
+712 EQAQDSASLT
-722 EADNRLLSVKAA
+722 EADNRILSVKAA
-734 FPNDAN
+734 FPNDGN
-740 VQTLCAD
+740 VQSLCAD

-755 RQERDRVIASL
+755 RQERDRVITSL

-781 DALEQNAKEAAA
+781 DALERNAKEAAA

-822 LSDIVALSADVNRA
+822 LSDIVALAADVNRV

-842 ARMVERGKSIAALD
+842 TRMVERGKSIAALD
-856 RTDTQLAEYCRQIE
+856 RTDTQLAEYSRQIE
-870 ADAARVRGVMDSLLR
+870 ADAARVRGVMESLLG
-885 EMQSFAEAIASAA
+885 EMHSLGQAMSGAA

-913 IEGYPGFQELQEA
+913 LEGYPGFQELQEA

-948 ESIRTAV
+948 ESIRSSV

-973 YREVHSHDQTIVSI
+973 YREVHAHDQTIVSI

-1025 QNLEGALAVLLAVEG
+1025 QNLEGALQVLLAVEG
-1040 RNPDRADLHLQIT
+1040 RNPDRPDLHLQIT

-1065 QQRQEHERIAREK
+1065 QERQEHERIAREK

-1088 AAAQAIHDA
+1088 AAAQAIQDA
-1097 RELLAQGQEDQSLR
+1097 RELLAQGHEEESLR

-1120 PESQDLHAALESIQ
+1120 PESQDLHSALEFVEAEIK
-1134 TQIRFLQSERER
+1134 FLQSERER

-1158 AEARARKAVAEQAI
+1158 AEARARKAAAEKAVF
-1172 HESRELLA
+1172 ESRELLA
-1180 HGEEEASLQRLRTAI
+1180 RGQEQASLDRLHTAI
-1195 EVDPESRE
+1195 EIDPESRE
-1203 LHTALASIEAEI
+1203 LHAAVESIEAEI
-1215 ARLRAERERQERERL
+1215 ARLRAERERLERERL
-1230 ERERIAREKA
+1230 EQERIAREKA

-1247 EEARERAIQ
+1247 VEARERAIQ
-1256 DSQDLLAQGREDE
+1256 ESQDLLAQGREDE
-1269 SLQCLRDALE
+1269 SLQCLHEALE
-1279 RDSESQDLHAALD
+1279 RDPESQDLHAALE
-1292 LIQAEVVRLRAEREQ
+1292 LIQAEVTRLREERER
-1307 QELERLERER
+1307 QERERLERER
-1317 IEREKAEAEAQARKA
+1317 IEREKAEAEARARKA
-1332 AAEQAIQESFELL
+1332 AAEQAIQESFEFL
-1345 TREQEQESL
+1345 THGQEEESL
-1354 QRLHIAIEHDPESH
+1354 ERLRGAIERDSESH
-1368 ELHSALETVQAEVAN
+1368 DLRSALETIHAEVSN
-1383 RQAKRE
+1383 RRAK
-1389 WLERERQEQ
+1389 
-1398 ERIAR
+1398 
-1403 EKAEA
+1403 
-1408 EERARKAA
+1408 
-1416 AEQAIHES
+1416 
-1424 RESLARGQ
+1424 
-1432 ENEAIHCLAEALQR
+1432 
-1446 DPQSEELRSTLES
+1446 
-1459 TQAEVARLGAERE
+1459 
-1472 REERER
+1472 RER
-1478 LERERIAREK
+1478 LERERLEQERAEREK

-1504 WESREL
+1504 RESRELLGRGQEQESLQCLRDALERDAQNENLRGALESTQAEVGRRRAEREREEQERQEQERIARERAEAEARARKEAADKAVRESREL
-1510 LTQKQEEESVQRLRD
+1510 LTQKHEEESVQRLRD

-1531 ESQDLRSA
+1531 ESRDLREA
-1539 LEATQAEVALRRA
+1539 LEATQKEVALRRA
-1552 ERERE
+1552 
-1557 EQERLE
+1557 
-1563 RERIARE
+1563 
-1570 KAEAEARAL
+1570 
-1579 EAATQAMRQAQELLS
+1579 
-1594 RGEEEASLQTLRTA
+1594 
-1608 LERDPESLDL
+1608 
-1618 QSALE
+1618 
-1623 STEAEVSRLREE
+1623 E

-1642 RLERERIAREKAEAE
+1642 RLERERVAREKTEAEARALEAARLAIGQARDLLAGGQEDASLETLRTALKRDPERGDLRSALESTETEVARLREERERLERERVERERIAREKAEAE
-1657 ARARQEAASQALA
+1657 ERARQEGASQAIA
-1670 EARELLGQGRGEES
+1670 DARELLGQGRGEDS
-1684 VSRLRSALELDPER
+1684 LSRLRSALELDPR
-1698 RELQAALDA
+1698 RHELQAALDA
-1707 TQAEVARQRLEQERL
+1707 TQAEVARRRLEQERL

-1740 DAADQAIKG
+1740 EAADQAIKG
-1749 ASELLAQGRGEESVQ
+1749 AAELLAQGHGEESIQV
-1764 LLWLAFE
+1764 LWLAFE
-1771 KDPSSRDLRSALAA
+1771 KDPANHDLRTTLAA
-1785 TQAEVERQRAE
+1785 TQAEVERQRV
-1796 QERRD
+1796 ERERLE
-1801 REQKEQERKERERLA
+1801 RERKEQERLERERQA
-1816 REQAEA
+1816 REAAEA

-1836 EARKLIRSE
+1836 EARRLLRSD
-1845 RLEEALQRLA
+1845 RLDEALQRLS
-1855 SALEADPESLELRS
+1855 SALESDPESQELLS
-1869 THAELVLLRAEQER
+1869 TQAELVLLRSERERIEQER
-1883 VEQERAAREKA
+1883 LAREKA

-1915 LARGQ
+1915 LRRGQ
-1920 EEESLLLLRTALEG
+1920 EQESLQHLRSALER
-1934 DPESQELRATLDTV
+1934 DSQNQDLRSALDSTQAEVTRLRA
-1948 QAGVARLRNERERQ
+1948 ERELQ
-1962 EQERIARE
+1962 ERERIARE
-1970 KAEAEA
+1970 KADAEA

-1981 AADRAIEEARRLLA
+1981 ASDRAIQESSQMLAR
-1995 QGRGEQSVQ
+1995 GRADECVQ
-2004 LLRSALERDPESQEL
+2004 FLRAALQRDPENPALQS
-2019 RSTLETIQAEVDR
+2019 SLESAQAE
-2032 QRAEREREER
+2032 A
-2042 ERQERERQAREKAEA
+2042 
-2057 EARARKAAAELA
+2057 
-2069 IRESREQ
+2069 
-2076 LARGQEE
+2076 
-2083 ESLQRLR
+2083 
-2090 SALETDPQSRE
+2090 
-2101 LRSVL
+2101 
-2106 DATQAEVARLR
+2106 ARLR

-2123 ERERQERERLEREK
+2123 ERERLEREK

-2146 AAAELA
+2146 AAAEQA
-2152 ISDARKL
+2152 IGDARKL

-2165 DESLQRLRA
+2165 DESLQRLRS
-2174 ALGRDP
+2174 ALERDP
-2180 ENQELQSSLESVQ
+2180 ENQELRSTLESIQ
-2193 AEIAQLRAER
+2193 AEVARLREER
-2203 EKIERERLE
+2203 ERVERERLE

-2225 LARKVA
+2225 LARKA
-2231 AEQAIAQ
+2231 AADKAIKE
-2238 ARDLATRGQS
+2238 ARDLAGRGQG

-2265 RELRSTLD
+2265 RELKSTLD
-2273 SIQAEVA
+2273 SIQAEVV
-2280 RQRAEQERQ
+2280 RQRTEEERQERE
-2289 QRERARLEKLAKEK
+2289 RIRLEKLAREKEERDRLERARLERERIAKEK
-2303 AERERLEREQQ
+2303 AEAEARI
-2314 ERERLAKEKAEAE
+2314 AKEKAEAE
-2327 ARARRAAAE
+2327 ARARREAAE
-2336 EAIAQARELLNKG
+2336 QAIAQAREHLANG
-2349 RGDDS
+2349 RGDES
-2354 LKRLRSGLE
+2354 IKRLRSALE
-2363 SDPKNPELR
+2363 SDPKNQDLR
-2372 TALETTQAELA
+2372 TALDATQAELA
-2383 KQREEQKRLE
+2383 KRREEQKRLE
-2393 RERAQKAKEKAE
+2393 RERIQKAKEKTEAE
-2405 AEARA
+2405 ARAAKQKAEIEARA

-2415 EAEARAAKETA
+2415 EAEARVAKEKA
-2426 EAEARARKAE
+2426 DAEARARKAE
-2436 AAKTVKKPAAQL
+2436 SAKTVVYKKPAG
-2448 QPPPA
+2448 QPQATPA
-2453 KSPKKISAPSSAT
+2453 KKPRETTAPSTAT
-2466 VEQAPGKWSLQAI
+2466 VPQAPGKWSLQAI

-2486 RLIGLAIAATLILA
+2486 RLIGIGIAAIVILA
-2500 AIIYAVVRPAS
+2500 AIIYGVSRHPSQPVAPKKAVVVPPIAVPPGPSHSTLAS
-2511 MTEVRF
+2511 
-2517 EIDPPD
+2517 
-2523 SILAIDGKAVPCAG
+2523 LAIVSD
-2537 VCTLKLAPGSHATEL
+2537 
-2552 TKNGYE
+2552 
-2558 PANSL
+2558 
-2563 LVVTKEPLRVPPLSL
+2563 LV
-2578 KQIAGPAHSM
+2578 
-2588 LSSMSIVSNLSSAAV
+2588 SAKV
-2603 TLDGQPRGDLSSQ
+2603 TLDGKPSGDLSSQ
-2616 RLDLNDLKPG
+2616 SLDLNDLALGK
-2626 SHRIVVSNDGKT
+2626 SHQIVLFDNGKS

-2643 EVSDQGSVSVEG
+2643 RVSDQGSVSVES
-2655 AKGLDENAVIGI
+2655 AKGLDENAVV
-2667 SQARDGQ
+2667 ALMHAKDGE
-2674 AIFCRC
+2674 ALFCRC
-2680 KGAELQIDGKKLQP
+2680 KGAEVQIDGKQLKS
-2694 SGRDRYKL
+2694 SGHDRYKL
-2702 PAQEQA
+2702 PTQGQA
-2708 EYALTLV
+2708 EYALTLI
-2715 RGGNGQPIQLAGAD
+2715 RDGKSQFIQLAAGR
-2729 GKHAMVVIQTPAQAN
+2729 VVIQSPPQAN
-2744 STTSADEAAWN
+2744 VAVSAPAVVPASTSGQPSAQGQTNPPPPPTPLQSVPQSPPAVHTVDPGDTAWDKVNQQDVNSLKDFLAHNANNQHAATAREKIEDIEWNQIKTSQQPTDFQSFLDAHANGAHASEARTRIVELKAAADE
-2755 SVRNTTDVAGLR
+2755 VDRR
-2767 KFLGDYPKSNF
+2767 K
-2778 APTALKRI
+2778 R
-2786 EDLSWERVRNSTQ
+2786 
-2799 QAELRQFLTEF
+2799 ELQDRQ
-2810 PNGQHALE
+2810 
-2818 AKTNLAV
+2818 
-2825 LQNKGQQQTQAQKDA
+2825 D
-2840 EAARQ
+2840 
-2845 LAEKKAQAQKDA
+2845 
-2857 EAARQLAEKQ
+2857 
-2867 TQAQK
+2867 
-2872 DADAARQLAE
+2872 
-2882 KQTQA
+2882 
-2887 QNDAETVRQLADK
+2887 
-2900 QAVQKDRE
+2900 
-2908 AIKQTLESYR
+2908 IKQTLESYR
-2918 SAYERKDLNA
+2918 SAYETKNLNRLIA
-2928 LAAVWLT
+2928 IWPN
-2935 IPRAQFQQTFKAADK
+2935 IPVAQFKKTFGAADK
-2950 IHVTLDQKDPL
+2950 ITVTLDENEPV
-2961 INGDTATVDCNQR
+2961 ISGDTATVNCGQT
-2974 LEFVANGK
+2974 LEFVAGGK
-2982 VSHFDV
+2982 KTSLP
-2988 TKRFSLRKLQGRWFI
+2988 TASRRFTLQKVQGRWII